1 MDNKFSLYLQNIR
14 NKNPELLKQSYEN
27 ESSIINAYMIANNLC
42 GLDTRIS
49 LESIYKAFLKNPEL
63 MLSN

>member
-27 ESSIINAYMIANNLC
+27 ESSIINAYMIANNLY

>member
-42 GLDTRIS
+42 
-49 LESIYKAFLKNPEL
+49 
-63 MLSN
+63 